1 MKDMRY
7 RGLHRYFKQGLW
19 ERSNVMRAGISLK
32 YVILHII
39 GRLIGA
45 MHKRN
50 LNQFLTYI
58 GYIVGLL
65 VQWKFKSWRR

>member
-1 MKDMRY
+1 
-7 RGLHRYFKQGLW
+7 
-19 ERSNVMRAGISLK
+19 MRAGISLK